1 MARRQGAFKSSSAS
15 ENTIRSTD
23 RHLQLE
29 WSGNHLFPISFVFV
43 FIVILALQL
52 RGFIQIFFFFLSNQI
67 SSSMWKQGSIKFNQP
82 LESLFFFFIVLVKC
96 ILPDNELLLRA
107 RHKFCS
113 MVRDYF
119 QTKILFSHH
128 SMRYRDQLSAEN
140 IILPNCINQY
150 FRSRVAPHCPAFY
163 FHASRSFR
171 SSERSLLWLGH
182 SMSS

>member
-1 MARRQGAFKSSSAS
+1 MVIIYFPFLLSSFSLS
-15 ENTIRSTD
+15 S
-23 RHLQLE
+23 
-29 WSGNHLFPISFVFV
+29 WPCSFVGLFW
-43 FIVILALQL
+43 FYL
-52 RGFIQIFFFFLSNQI
+52 FFLSDQI

-96 ILPDNELLLRA
+96 ILPDNELLLLA